1 MRGFIKFIIILFV
14 IIAIA
19 AGGLWYG
26 YYRMIPEMV
35 GKAIVEESE
44 PTGLPAPYKAKI
56 SRIRKPVNR
65 ATEKLIHQI
74 DSLNIPFA
82 AILRLIDETENSDVI
97 KAIDDLKTENPTSPD
112 AIFNIVKK
120 NIPSREF
127 DLELFRKPFLKYA
140 TMERYRYG
148 MQYIDRNEVIE
159 QIDEMPYREIMK
171 EVLLQKRA
179 ELDRKLKDGG
189 GPQLD

>member
-1 MRGFIKFIIILFV
+1 MRGFRKFIIVLFV
-14 IIAIA
+14 IAAIV

-26 YYRMIPEMV
+26 YYHLIPQMV

-44 PTGLPAPYKAKI
+44 PAVLPGPYKAKI

-65 ATEKLIHQI
+65 ATEKLIQEI

-82 AILRLIDETENSDVI
+82 AILRLIDETENSDVVNTI
-97 KAIDDLKTENPTSPD
+97 EELKSAQPTSPN

-120 NIPSREF
+120 NIHSREF

-159 QIDEMPYREIMK
+159 QIEDMPYKEIMK
-171 EVLLQKRA
+171 EILLQKRA
-179 ELDRKLKDGG
+179 EIDRKLKESG